1 MLITGMKKV
10 NKAVDAAYMT
20 VSVLLLV
27 LLVGASAAQV
37 FTRYVLNNSLI
48 GTEEVA
54 RYCFIWMSMLG
65 GSICVGRW
73 AHSTV
78 SIVSDALPE
87 LGQKILFI
95 FINVLI
101 IICAYIFVTGGI
113 NMFIAAGD
121 QLTPTMRIPKC
132 LIYLCVPLGGAGM
145 GLHSVEHIL
154 VSVKEL
160 ADKKG
165 ASCIIQI

>member
-1 MLITGMKKV
+1 MIAGIKKI
-10 NKAVDAAYMT
+10 NQAVDAVYMA

-27 LLVGASAAQV
+27 LLVGASAVQV
-37 FTRYVLNNSLI
+37 FTRYVLNNSLV

-78 SIVSDALPE
+78 SILSDALPE
-87 LGQKILFI
+87 TGRKLLFI
-95 FINVLI
+95 LINVLI
-101 IICAYIFVTGGI
+101 VICAYIFVTGGI
-113 NMFIAAGD
+113 EMFIASGN

-145 GLHSVEHIL
+145 GLHSIEHIL
-154 VSVKEL
+154 VTVKEL
-160 ADKKG
+160 TDGKKG
-165 ASCIIQI
+165 GDES